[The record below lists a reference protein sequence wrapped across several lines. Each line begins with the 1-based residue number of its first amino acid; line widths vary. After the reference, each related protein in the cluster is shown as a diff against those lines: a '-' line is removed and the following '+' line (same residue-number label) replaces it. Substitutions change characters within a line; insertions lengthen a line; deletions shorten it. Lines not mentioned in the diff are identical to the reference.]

1 MMNWI
6 FGLPETV
13 SAEISNMYSPKM
25 PNDTAVLLFK
35 YANGM
40 IGRLLAHLHAAL
52 LRSLQRFTVKLDR
65 SFSLMVTRREGC
77 RVRIDDKRIYEL

>member
-13 SAEISNMYSPKM
+13 SAEISTMYSPKM
-25 PNDTAVLLFK
+25 PNDTADFLNGKRDSIFTVYEGRDDLKMVL
-35 YANGM
+35 
-40 IGRLLAHLHAAL
+40 AAL
-52 LRSLQRFTVKLDR
+52 LSA
-65 SFSLMVTRREGC
+65 REGC

>member
-13 SAEISNMYSPKM
+13 SAEISTMYSPKM
-25 PNDTAVLLFK
+25 PNDTADFLNGKRGPICTVYEGRDDLKMLFV
-35 YANGM
+35 
-40 IGRLLAHLHAAL
+40 AL
-52 LRSLQRFTVKLDR
+52 LSA
-65 SFSLMVTRREGC
+65 REGC

>member
-13 SAEISNMYSPKM
+13 SAEISTMYSPKM

-40 IGRLLAHLHAAL
+40 IAEISCQFACSA
-52 LRSLQRFTVKLDR
+52 SEIT
-65 SFSLMVTRREGC
+65 T
-77 RVRIDDKRIYEL
+77 